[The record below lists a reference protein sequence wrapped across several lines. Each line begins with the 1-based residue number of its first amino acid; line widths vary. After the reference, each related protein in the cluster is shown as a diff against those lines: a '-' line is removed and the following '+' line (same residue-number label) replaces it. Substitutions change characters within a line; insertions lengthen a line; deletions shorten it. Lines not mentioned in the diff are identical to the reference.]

1 MFCEGPLA
9 QLVEQETLNLFVVGS
24 TPTRPTISLL
34 NISKLDGAVPAARR
48 FDAATRGYD
57 RCASTPAATLAIRNC
72 RTWHAACEAGDR
84 GSVLFR
90 IAARVGTG
98 NAGRLQKKLLMFGE
112 RVTADQA
119 QKLALLIKRIADAQ
133 LES

>member
-1 MFCEGPLA
+1 M
-9 QLVEQETLNLFVVGS
+9 
-24 TPTRPTISLL
+24 
-34 NISKLDGAVPAARR
+34 
-48 FDAATRGYD
+48 
-57 RCASTPAATLAIRNC
+57 
-72 RTWHAACEAGDR
+72 
-84 GSVLFR
+84 LFR